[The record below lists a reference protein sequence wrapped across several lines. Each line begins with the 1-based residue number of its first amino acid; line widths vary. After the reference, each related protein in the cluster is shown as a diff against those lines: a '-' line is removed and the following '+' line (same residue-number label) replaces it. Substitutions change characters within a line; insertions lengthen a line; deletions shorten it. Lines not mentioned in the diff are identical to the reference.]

1 MIIFLLILWN
11 LVLSFIVAHYAQKR
25 EITYL
30 GAFLVSLFFS
40 PIIGFVCVSLS
51 NKIDD
56 KYLPNKNYI
65 KLLNVILYT
74 VLVLLCTAILFIL
87 FPPHK
92 EQRTIDYEVE
102 RIVNLQD
109 SSCIDTVVQNGK

>member
-87 FPPHK
+87 FPAHK
-92 EQRTIDYEVE
+92 QQPTIDYE
-102 RIVNLQD
+102 INLQD